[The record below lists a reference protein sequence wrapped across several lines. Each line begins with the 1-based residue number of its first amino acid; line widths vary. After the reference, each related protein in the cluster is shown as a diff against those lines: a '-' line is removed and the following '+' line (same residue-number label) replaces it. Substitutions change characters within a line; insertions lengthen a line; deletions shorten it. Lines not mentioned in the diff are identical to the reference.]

1 MRWGLLLRRG
11 AFNALQTNRV
21 KPFTPPAA
29 AALLNAQILLHNYPT
44 SRSRSLNRNPCTPAS
59 QHLQNHRTLHRH
71 YDCHF
76 VSFSIFI
83 LNFHSQVEADEDKD
97 IDYVAQA
104 VADMS
109 VATTG
114 PPSSVSSLPPS
125 PPHQR
130 KSAAAAAAAA
140 TTAPVEDVSLSESK
154 PPRIYPATAVRMI
167 YCCTCSG
174 CSLWWVV

>member
-1 MRWGLLLRRG
+1 MR
-11 AFNALQTNRV
+11 
-21 KPFTPPAA
+21 PPAA
-29 AALLNAQILLHNYPT
+29 PWGLQCSPNEPCEALHTSSSSNAQVLLHNYPT
-44 SRSRSLNRNPCTPAS
+44 SRSLNRNLCTPAS
-59 QHLQNHRTLHRH
+59 QHLQNRRTLHRR
-71 YDCHF
+71 YKCHF
-76 VSFSIFI
+76 VSFSISI

-140 TTAPVEDVSLSESK
+140 ATTAPVEDVSLSESK
-154 PPRIYPATAVRMI
+154 PPRIYPATAVCMI
-167 YCCTCSG
+167 CGTCRG
-174 CSLWWVV
+174 CSLWWVVR